1 MGSVDQVDKPILFF
15 DGVCNLCN
23 SSVQFIIRRDRNER
37 FLFASL
43 QSEKAKKT
51 LPAKYRVEDDLKS
64 LVLKDGDR
72 LKTKSSAALTIARDL
87 SGLWPLLYLLMIIPK
102 ALRDFVYDLIARNR
116 YNWFGKKDACMIPT
130 TDLKS
135 RFVE

>member
-102 ALRDFVYDLIARNR
+102 ALRDFVYDIIARNR

>member
-87 SGLWPLLYLLMIIPK
+87 SGLWPFLYLLMIIPK